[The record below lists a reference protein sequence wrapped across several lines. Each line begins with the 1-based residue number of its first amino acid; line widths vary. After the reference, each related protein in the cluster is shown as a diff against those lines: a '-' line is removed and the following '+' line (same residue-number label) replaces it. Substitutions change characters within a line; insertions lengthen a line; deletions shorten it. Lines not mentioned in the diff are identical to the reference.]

1 LVGEDVDVDPS
12 LTSAYCS
19 PEGVVMNCKSGVMFP
34 GETAALA
41 IVVGVERMVDAAV
54 IAAM

>member
-1 LVGEDVDVDPS
+1 LVGEDVDVDPG

-41 IVVGVERMVDAAV
+41 IVVGMERMVDAAV